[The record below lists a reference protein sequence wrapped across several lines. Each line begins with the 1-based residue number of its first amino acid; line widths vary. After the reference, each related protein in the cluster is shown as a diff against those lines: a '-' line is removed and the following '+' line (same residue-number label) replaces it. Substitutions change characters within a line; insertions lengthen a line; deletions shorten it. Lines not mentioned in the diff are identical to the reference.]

1 MKKIKR
7 LSAILLGVTVICMG
21 LTVTQQLKRSDD
33 PDLQGRSVIV
43 HMA

>member
-7 LSAILLGVTVICMG
+7 LSAILLGVTFICMS
-21 LTVTQQLKRSDD
+21 LVVSQQSKRSDD